1 MSNKKILH
9 VTYDMSIFC
18 IEQPIGPWG
27 KEVEEHGISIYIQN
41 RKEGFDI
48 SLIGAIRKILK
59 KEKIDV
65 IHCRQ
70 YTPWVYGV
78 ISAIGLHT
86 KVRFTEYGRFYPESS
101 SWKRRIVNLIL
112 SAFTE
117 SITAIS

>member
-1 MSNKKILH
+1 MSIHSQNKK
-9 VTYDMSIFC
+9 
-18 IEQPIGPWG
+18 Q
-27 KEVEEHGISIYIQN
+27 
-41 RKEGFDI
+41 GFDI
-48 SLIGAIRKILK
+48 SLIGAVRKILK

-65 IHCRQ
+65 IHCRH
-70 YTPWVYGV
+70 YTYWVYGV

-101 SWKRRIVNLIL
+101 SWKRRIVNPIL